1 MNEPILLEKEG
12 TVAVLTLNRPE
23 THNTIDLE
31 MLKALRT
38 HVDELKSATDI
49 RVVILTGTGRF
60 FCSGANLT
68 GMGNLLSEDGPKG
81 AAGVREAARQIYQS
95 GLCLL
100 ELEVPVIAAINGHAV
115 GGGLAVSLA
124 CDIRIVAEDAKLGAN
139 FVRIGLHPGLAV
151 TYFLP
156 RVVGFA
162 RAAELLFTGRIFRGN
177 EAVEMGLATEAV
189 PADDVRKR
197 AKEIAAE
204 IAEAAPYAV
213 RLTKQS
219 LRRSIDFD
227 PQRALE
233 MESYAQ
239 ALTVET
245 EDFAEGVA
253 AFIQKRKPV
262 FKGK

>member
-1 MNEPILLEKEG
+1 MNEPILLKKDG
-12 TVAVLTLNRPE
+12 PIAYLTLNRPE
-23 THNTIDLE
+23 THNTIDLD
-31 MLKALRT
+31 MLRALRAQ
-38 HVDELKSATDI
+38 VDEIKSSPDI

-68 GMGNLLSEDGPKG
+68 GMGNLLGEDGPKG
-81 AAGVREAARQIYQS
+81 AAGVREAAREIYRS

-115 GGGLAVSLA
+115 GGGLAMSLA
-124 CDIRIVAEDAKLGAN
+124 CDIRLVAENAKMGAN

-156 RVVGFA
+156 RIVGFA
-162 RAAELLFTGRIFRGN
+162 RAAELLFTGRIFKGA
-177 EAVEMGLATEAV
+177 EAVEMGLATAAV
-189 PADDVRKR
+189 PSDDVMTR
-197 AKEIAAE
+197 AKEIAAD

-219 LRRSIDFD
+219 LRQSMNFD
-227 PQRALE
+227 PTRALE
-233 MESYAQ
+233 VESYAQ

-253 AFIQKRKPV
+253 AFLQKRKPN
-262 FKGK
+262 FKGR